1 MLSFFERQGQVL
13 ELFFPCCDL
22 NCFDASSR
30 GMFHHLSSDEHNLRT
45 PIVCIASNCELA
57 FALLFHTSVAHDR
70 ARFVFHWKSTR
81 VIISLVFCCIQCRTR
96 ALAVSRISGK
106 RLYAF
111 ATERSRT
118 VVLPHLGHVM
128 NLSIS
133 SRPKGSISF
142 IQASFV
148 SYLCSASHNLTSI
161 TYSTNC
167 TLTMPLNC
175 GNIIHKTVDAHLP

>member
-1 MLSFFERQGQVL
+1 
-13 ELFFPCCDL
+13 
-22 NCFDASSR
+22 
-30 GMFHHLSSDEHNLRT
+30 MFHHLSSDEHNFRA

-57 FALLFHTSVAHDR
+57 FALLLHASVAHDR
-70 ARFVFHWKSTR
+70 AWFVFHWKSMR

-106 RLYAF
+106 HLSAF

-118 VVLPHLGHVM
+118 VVLPAPRTCHELVYLLTPQRLH
-128 NLSIS
+128 
-133 SRPKGSISF
+133 F
-142 IQASFV
+142 IHPGEVFG
-148 SYLCSASHNLTSI
+148 SYLCSASHLTST

-175 GNIIHKTVDAHLP
+175 GTSSTNCRCSFAMSLSSATNV